1 MKKKLL
7 IPGVSG
13 LFGLNLAL
21 LYYEDFNIVGTVH
34 SHQLGTNLIST
45 QALDLS
51 VVDSGKRLV
60 EDSHPDMIINCA
72 AIADLETSEKQP
84 ELALRMNAELSA
96 EMAEAAKHLGIPYV
110 HLSTDAVF
118 DGKQGNYKETDEI
131 NPINTYARTKAKGEE
146 MVRAANPDA
155 LIARINFYGW
165 SLSGKRSLCEF
176 HYNNLTAGKSYSG
189 FHDLYY
195 SPMMVAD
202 LVDTILEMVEKNL
215 HGIYHVSGS
224 EQLSKYEFGVLLAE
238 KFDLD
243 AHLIQSKSWKEFGF
257 KAERSENLTMNIDKL
272 EKALGHSVV
281 TLDDGLTRLKR
292 QLDNGYRQRL
302 MSLGE

>member
-13 LFGLNLAL
+13 LFGLNLAML
-21 LYYEDFNIVGTVH
+21 HHADYDILGTVH
-34 SHQLGTNLIST
+34 SHQLGTNLFAT

-51 VVDSGKRLV
+51 VEDSGKRLV

-84 ELALRMNAELSA
+84 ELAYRMNAELSA
-96 EMAEAAKHLGIPYV
+96 EMSEAANHLGIPYV

-131 NPINTYARTKAKGEE
+131 NPINIYARTKAKGEE
-146 MVRAANPDA
+146 MVMAANPDA
-155 LIARINFYGW
+155 ILARINFYGW

-176 HYNNLTAGKSYSG
+176 HYNNLVAGKSYSG

-202 LVDTILEMVEKNL
+202 LVDTILEMMEKNL

-224 EQLSKYEFGVLLAE
+224 EQLSKYDFGVLLAH

-243 AHLIQSKSWKEFGF
+243 PNLIQSKSWKDFGF
-257 KAERSENLTMNIDKL
+257 KAERSENLTMNVEKL
-272 EKALGHSVV
+272 ENALGHPLA
-281 TLDDGLTRLKR
+281 TIDDGLTKLKQ
-292 QLDNGYRQRL
+292 QLDNGYRRRL
-302 MSLGE
+302 MSLG